1 MSSEPSREQDLLQR
15 KAAIEHFL
23 DSSAARLTNAADL
36 RAWMNQMLALEA
48 IRCASA
54 AFNEGAIESSARL
67 SKLAVSID
75 PSVQRSR
82 PWWFLAC
89 KKVLGL
95 RGWQLVR
102 PAVEWSRSILRREH
116 R

>member
-1 MSSEPSREQDLLQR
+1 MSSELSRGQDPLQR
-15 KAAIEHFL
+15 RAAIEYFL

-36 RAWMNQMLALEA
+36 RAWMNHMLALEA
-48 IRCASA
+48 IGCASA

-82 PWWFLAC
+82 RWWFLAC

-102 PAVEWSRSILRREH
+102 PAVEWFRSIVRKDH